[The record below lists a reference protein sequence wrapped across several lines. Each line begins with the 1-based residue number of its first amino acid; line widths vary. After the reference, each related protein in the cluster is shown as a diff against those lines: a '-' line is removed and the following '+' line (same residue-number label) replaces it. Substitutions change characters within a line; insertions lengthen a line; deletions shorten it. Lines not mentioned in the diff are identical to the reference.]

1 MKTISGAILV
11 VASSL
16 FAIAASI
23 GSSAGGLF
31 GLACLIS
38 GVMGFV
44 MISTGEFSRKSD
56 DHHREG

>member
-1 MKTISGAILV
+1 
-11 VASSL
+11 L